1 MVKAATNRLMRDVTK
16 QVGRTWKKLL
26 VMTLIV
32 MLPVIAFGVESVY
45 VSADSRF
52 AGNWSGHQTFCITS
66 VWVGGVLPPEDCGQP
81 VAIPLIVTPDGT
93 LYTVGS
99 TPGGLGLSGKIDANG
114 NFNGSYSAQQG
125 GPWPVTGAFSD
136 GHASLAKQP
145 VLPNG
150 ESGVNIR
157 WDIVLISTG
166 PSNTNQISSSSNN
179 VTPTQVV
186 AGAVG
191 GLAVVGA
198 TVGGIRRIKAA
209 TRKQQTPGTRNAAMG
224 KKSKALPSVIL
235 QRAPDYSQPAPP
247 AITGEAPKI
256 IGPEDA
262 TGGIPVGG
270 VGATV
275 IPFNEGS
282 NVPVAV
288 GATKRIIG
296 LAGELPGVSQPDNNY
311 AVSVTPS
318 WQTSWDVPNET
329 KSMSGFVITF
339 GTPAPSDATIDW
351 KIVRHD
357 D

>member
-1 MVKAATNRLMRDVTK
+1 MKAATKRLMRDVTNLLA
-16 QVGRTWKKLL
+16 RTRKKLL
-26 VMTLIV
+26 AMTLIV
-32 MLPVIAFGVESVY
+32 MLPAIALGVGSAS
-45 VSADSRF
+45 VSADSSF
-52 AGNWSGHQTFCITS
+52 AGNWLGQQIFCITS
-66 VWVGGVLPPEDCGQP
+66 VSVGGVLPPEDCGQP
-81 VAIPLIVTPDGT
+81 VAIPLIVTSDGT

-114 NFNGSYSAQQG
+114 NFNGTYLAQQG
-125 GPWPVTGAFSD
+125 GPWPVTGTFSD
-136 GHASLAKQP
+136 GHASLEKQP

-150 ESGVNIR
+150 ESGVNIS
-157 WDIVLISTG
+157 WDIVLTSTG
-166 PSNTNQISSSSNN
+166 PSNPTQTSSSSNN
-179 VTPTQVV
+179 ITPVQMV
-186 AGAVG
+186 AGAVC

-198 TVGGIRRIKAA
+198 TVGGIRRIRAARRKQETSRTRKAA
-209 TRKQQTPGTRNAAMG
+209 IG
-224 KKSKALPSVIL
+224 KKSKVLPSVIL
-235 QRAPDYSQPAPP
+235 QRGPGYSQPAPP
-247 AITGEAPKI
+247 TITGETPKI

-262 TGGIPVGG
+262 TDGIPVGG

-275 IPFNEGS
+275 IPPNEGR

>member
-1 MVKAATNRLMRDVTK
+1 MAKAATKGLIRDVTK
-16 QVGRTWKKLL
+16 VVARTWKRFLA
-26 VMTLIV
+26 MTLIV
-32 MLPVIAFGVESVY
+32 MLPAVALGVGSAS

-52 AGNWSGHQTFCITS
+52 AGNWLGQQTFCITS

-81 VAIPLIVTPDGT
+81 VAIPLIVTSDGT

-99 TPGGLGLSGKIDANG
+99 TLGGLGLSGKIDANG

-125 GPWPVTGAFSD
+125 GPWPVTGTFSD

-157 WDIVLISTG
+157 WDIVLTSTG
-166 PSNTNQISSSSNN
+166 PSNTNQTSSSSNN
-179 VTPTQVV
+179 ITPMQIVV
-186 AGAVG
+186 GAVG

-209 TRKQQTPGTRNAAMG
+209 TTKQETPRARRAAMG

-235 QRAPDYSQPAPP
+235 QRGLDYSQPAPP
-247 AITGEAPKI
+247 TITGETPKI
-256 IGPEDA
+256 IEPEDA

-275 IPFNEGS
+275 IPPNEGR